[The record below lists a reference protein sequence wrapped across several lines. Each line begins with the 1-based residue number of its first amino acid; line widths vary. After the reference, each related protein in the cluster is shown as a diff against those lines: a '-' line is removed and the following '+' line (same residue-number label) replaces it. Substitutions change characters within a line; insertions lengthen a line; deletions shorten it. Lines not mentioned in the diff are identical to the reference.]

1 MRLSEY
7 EDALSYLYS
16 LERFGVKLGLD
27 TMEDVMKIVG
37 NPHHG
42 AKGVHIAGTNGKGSV
57 AAMIS
62 SILRKSG
69 YRTGTYTSP
78 HLLRFEERIA
88 VDGKPM
94 NSHKLM
100 EYIGRYREIVKDLN
114 ETGVY
119 PTFFEI
125 TTAIAFEHFRD
136 NSDVWVIETG
146 MGGRLDATNIVKFRT
161 GVITTIGR
169 DHTKHLGNSLPKIA
183 GEKAGI
189 IKEEMNIVT
198 GERRDTLSVI
208 EKRAKDVGA
217 EVFTLGRDIEVKVLS
232 STIEGVEA
240 RIRGIYDEYDIL
252 VPLAGRHQADNAALA
267 IAAAELMRHDGIFAE
282 KSAIISGIR
291 GTEWRGRF
299 EIVSKD
305 PLAIMDAAHNPHGAE
320 ALKETLVDTGLWGKY
335 TLLIGMLDDK
345 DAEAFAA
352 TLVKGAKKTVVTE
365 PRYRPRAMKM
375 EELITITSKYGDS
388 EGIKDVGEAVDTALG
403 YGNPVL
409 ITGSIYLL
417 GDILS
422 EYDFDKMRIKNIN

>member
-1 MRLSEY
+1 MRLNRE
-7 EDALSYLYS
+7 EALDYLYS
-16 LERFGVKLGLD
+16 LERFGVKLGLE
-27 TMEDVMKIVG
+27 TMETLMKIMG
-37 NPHHG
+37 NPHQG
-42 AKGVHIAGTNGKGSV
+42 AEGVHIAGTNGKGSV

-88 VDGKPM
+88 IDGKPM

-100 EYIGRYREIVKDLN
+100 EYIGRYREIVKYLN

-119 PTFFEI
+119 PTFFEVV
-125 TTAIAFEHFRD
+125 TAIAFEHFRE

-146 MGGRLDATNIVKFRT
+146 MGGRLDATNIVKFST

-169 DHTKHLGNSLPKIA
+169 DHTKHLGSSLLKIA

-189 IKEEMNIVT
+189 IKDEMNIVT
-198 GERRDTLSVI
+198 GERGDTLSVI

-217 EVFTLGRDIEVKVLS
+217 EVFALGRDIEVKVLS

-240 RIRGIYDEYDIL
+240 RIRGIYDEYNVA
-252 VPLAGRHQADNAALA
+252 VPLAGRHQANNAALA
-267 IAAAELMRHDGIFAE
+267 IAAAELMKHDGIFVE
-282 KSAIISGIR
+282 KSAIISGITE
-291 GTEWRGRF
+291 TEWRGRF
-299 EIVSKD
+299 ELVSRN
-305 PLAIMDAAHNPHGAE
+305 PLVIMDAAHNPHGAE
-320 ALKETLVDTGLWGKY
+320 ALKRTLIDTGFWGSY
-335 TLLIGMLDDK
+335 TLLIGMLNDK
-345 DAEAFAA
+345 DAEAFAS

-365 PRYRPRAMKM
+365 PRYGPRAMKM
-375 EELITITSKYGDS
+375 EELMAITSKYGDS
-388 EGIKDVGEAVDTALG
+388 EGIKDVGDAVDNALTH
-403 YGNPVL
+403 GNPVL

-417 GDILS
+417 GDVLS